1 MTGTTVNPLFRAVY
15 SSQAAKQKLTLLVP
29 WLCKSNEELVYP
41 TNLNFTSPEELVY
54 ANNLTLCF
62 ILSYQCR
69 QFLYFC
75 HSHVYFSDARRSII
89 PGGEIAINLYHPGM
103 LTLLSW
109 KNQNI

>member
-1 MTGTTVNPLFRAVY
+1 MTGTTVNPLFRAAY

-29 WLCKSNEELVYP
+29 WLYKSDEELVYP

-54 ANNLTLCF
+54 PNNVTLCF
-62 ILSYQCR
+62 ILSYHYC
-69 QFLYFC
+69 QFLYFY
-75 HSHVYFSDARRSII
+75 HSHVYFSNARWSII
-89 PGGEIAINLYHPGM
+89 LGGEIVVNLYHPGM